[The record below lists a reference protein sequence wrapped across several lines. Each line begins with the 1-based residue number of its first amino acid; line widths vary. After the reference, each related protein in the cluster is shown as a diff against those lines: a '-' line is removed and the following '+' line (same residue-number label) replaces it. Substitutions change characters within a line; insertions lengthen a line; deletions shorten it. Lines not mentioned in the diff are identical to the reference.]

1 MTEKLEEKVE
11 EIVHLLEQ
19 DPRMIELKGL
29 KEKLIANQ
37 EFTDLLKKYQ
47 MAEYKNS
54 SEAIA
59 LKEKIF
65 ENKDYL
71 RYQQLENELYFL
83 TLEINQ
89 RFQQLKDKKVCGVN

>member
-89 RFQQLKDKKVCGVN
+89 RFQQLKDKKDCGVN